1 MNMLQSIW
9 SYRYFI
15 FTSIKNELK
24 GRFVRSKLGGIWMII
39 HPLMQVL
46 IYAVILSE
54 VLSAKLQGVTSK
66 YGYALYL
73 LAGMLFWT
81 LFSETVGKCLTLF
94 VDNGNL
100 MRKIA
105 FPRICLPIIAAGTAL
120 VNNLLLAVAI
130 FGVFAVL
137 GHFPGVQVLWLPAL
151 MLLTLLLAMS
161 VGIFLGVLN
170 VFMRDI
176 GQVVPV
182 VLNALFW
189 LTPIVYSLN
198 ALPERFQRVFGLN
211 PLYSLVTS
219 YQSVL
224 VFGNPPLWG
233 DLARLLVGALV
244 ISALAMLAFRRSSAE
259 MVDAL

>member
-1 MNMLQSIW
+1 MLQSIW
-9 SYRYFI
+9 AYRYFI

-24 GRFVRSKLGGIWMII
+24 ARFVRSKLGGVWMII

-73 LAGMLFWT
+73 LAGVLFWT

-130 FGVFAVL
+130 FCVFAVL
-137 GHFPGVQVLWLPAL
+137 GHFPGEQVIWLPVL
-151 MLLTLLLAMS
+151 MLLTLLLAMG

-189 LTPIVYSLN
+189 LTPIVYNLN
-198 ALPERFQRVFGLN
+198 ALPQQFQHWFGLN

-219 YQSVL
+219 YQAIL
-224 VFGNPPLWG
+224 VYGTSPVWPALG
-233 DLARLLVGALV
+233 RLLIGALV
-244 ISALAMLAFRRSSAE
+244 ISALAMLAFRRSSSE